1 MVPVF
6 EGDSIVDVT
15 VEYPMDF
22 LGQMLR
28 YGITYSFE

>member
-1 MVPVF
+1 
-6 EGDSIVDVT
+6 VDIT

-28 YGITYSFE
+28 YGTTYSFE